1 MTALLEVNDVTK
13 RFGGLTAVKGVT
25 FTLEKGE
32 LTGILGPNGAGK
44 TTLFNLLTGFMSP
57 TSGTVQF
64 NGEQLA
70 GLAPYKIVN
79 RGMAR
84 TFQLTRPF
92 VGMNLLENVLVACL
106 SPRAHGDTDKEE
118 RARHLLSQVGL
129 GGRDREPVET
139 LPYGDLRRLEI
150 ARALATRP
158 DLLLLDEPFAGLDAE
173 TRDALCEDTSSALR
187 SVAGGVLVVVHD
199 RAEAWALADRLVV
212 LIDGVVAASG
222 APGALLAA
230 PPTAAVARFLGYDGE
245 LRRGETL
252 TLTRP
257 SQVLVDRAGDLP
269 ATVSRVVP
277 LQDGVRVELEL
288 PSGSLR
294 AWHPEP
300 DLAPG
305 DRVHVRLLGGVDFPA

>member
-13 RFGGLTAVKGVT
+13 RFGGLTAVKNVT

-64 NGEQLA
+64 NGEPLA
-70 GLAPYKIVN
+70 GLAPYKVVN

-106 SPRAHGDTDKEE
+106 SPRAHKDTDKEE
-118 RARHLLSQVGL
+118 RARHLLEQVGL
-129 GGRDREPVET
+129 GGREREPVET

-158 DLLLLDEPFAGLDAE
+158 DLLLLDEPFAGLGSSEIEPLAQLIRRLHRE
-173 TRDALCEDTSSALR
+173 EHLTILLIEHKLREFMAL
-187 SVAGGVLVVVHD
+187 
-199 RAEAWALADRLVV
+199 
-212 LIDGVVAASG
+212 
-222 APGALLAA
+222 
-230 PPTAAVARFLGYDGE
+230 
-245 LRRGETL
+245 
-252 TLTRP
+252 
-257 SQVLVDRAGDLP
+257 
-269 ATVSRVVP
+269 VSRVIAMNFGEVI
-277 LQDGVRVELEL
+277 DI
-288 PSGSLR
+288 
-294 AWHPEP
+294 
-300 DLAPG
+300 APPAEIVKNPKVIEAYIG
-305 DRVHVRLLGGVDFPA
+305 KTEDAHVTA